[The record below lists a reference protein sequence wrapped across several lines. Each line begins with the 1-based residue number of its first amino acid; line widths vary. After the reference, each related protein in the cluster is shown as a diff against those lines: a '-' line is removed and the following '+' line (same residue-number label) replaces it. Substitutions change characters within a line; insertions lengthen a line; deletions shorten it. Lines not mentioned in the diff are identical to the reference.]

1 MILKVRKGTVANLKR
16 SVTKAGE
23 KAHPVKIYHA
33 TFELAGRKIRVQDM
47 KPIAIEEGDRVK
59 IAGTPNS
66 DGVLESTAY
75 NNKTTGVRGGMSGMK
90 SIPASIAL
98 IAFTWFLVFVQGGNW
113 CALPFGIFGVYWLL
127 ISIMRLI
134 RWLAVR

>member
-1 MILKVRKGTVANLKR
+1 MILKGRKGTVANLKR

-33 TFELAGRKIRVQDM
+33 T
-47 KPIAIEEGDRVK
+47 EEGDRVK

-98 IAFTWFLVFVQGGNW
+98 IAFTWFLVFVQGENW
-113 CALPFGIFGVYWLL
+113 CVLPFGIFGVYWLL
-127 ISIMRLI
+127 VSIMRLI